1 LRVPRGW
8 ELYSS
13 PPTFGKTPRERL
25 RRSGAV
31 VAKWQGGRVTASA
44 PDPDDHLRTVEDW
57 VADHLGRGVRPG
69 PLGVVDVTQAAP
81 HPTRDLVACTV
92 HVRRTFAE
100 EPHRRV
106 ALVALD
112 TGRVRLL
119 TVPFPQSSSPSW
131 SRDGRL
137 AVVGMD
143 DDGGATAVVLDLV
156 GDDISPGPVCQAP
169 GFVET
174 CSWSRDGS
182 RLALLVASPGAE
194 ISDVYG
200 SGLVGGG
207 DRESWRPRVLPHADA
222 SSPGRVAC
230 VWDPG
235 EASPRQVSG
244 RNVWE
249 LEWCGDD
256 ALLALTSEGAD
267 ENAWYAAVLTRLDV
281 AGGTERVLHEPPH
294 QLAQPRCSPDG
305 RSWSVLSGVQSDRG
319 LPAGALLVSRDGATP
334 SVLDTS
340 GVYVNDHRWVD
351 ATTILLAGLRGLDTV
366 VARVDVSSGELRP
379 VWTGPQTCGEL
390 QPEVAGVPGRPPV
403 VVLEDHLTPPTLGV
417 LDDAGFRPVLAAEGD
432 GTRFQAA
439 RAGETTRLSWP
450 SSDGLRMEGLLTVPG
465 TGSGPHALVVNVHG
479 GPTHAWRS
487 TWSGRDPHT
496 SALVARGYAVLRP
509 NPRGSTG
516 RGPEFVEG
524 VYGDMGGLDVDDVVS
539 GVRHLVDTG
548 VADPARLGITGI
560 SYGGF
565 MAAWVPCCSG
575 LFAAAVAR
583 SPATDWVTQT
593 LTSNIAEFDR
603 LFVQGDPFDPVSSY
617 VTRSPLHHQH
627 RIRTPMLLTAGLQ
640 DLATPPSQAQVLY
653 SALARRGAEAGLVLY
668 PEEGHGVRRPD
679 AVADQV
685 ARMVAWFERFM
696 PASSSGV
703 AGAP

>member
-1 LRVPRGW
+1 M
-8 ELYSS
+8 
-13 PPTFGKTPRERL
+13 
-25 RRSGAV
+25 
-31 VAKWQGGRVTASA
+31 TAIA
-44 PDPDDHLRTVEDW
+44 PDPDDRRSTVEEW
-57 VADHLGRGVRPG
+57 VLDHLGRSLRPG
-69 PLGVVDVTQAAP
+69 PLGLVDITQVAP
-81 HPTRDLVACTV
+81 HPSRDLVACTV
-92 HVRRTFAE
+92 LVRRTFAE
-100 EPHRRV
+100 EARRRV

-112 TGRVRLL
+112 SGRVRLL
-119 TVPFPQSSSPSW
+119 TVPFAHSASASW

-137 AVVGMD
+137 AVLGMD
-143 DDGGATAVVLDLV
+143 DGGVATAAVLDVV
-156 GDDISPGPVCQAP
+156 GDGVSLGPVCQAP
-169 GFVET
+169 GSVEA
-174 CSWSRDGS
+174 CAWSPDGS

-194 ISDVYG
+194 VSDVYG

-207 DRESWRPRVLPHADA
+207 EREPWRPRVLPHADGSA
-222 SSPGRVAC
+222 PGRVAC

-235 EASPRQVSG
+235 EASPRPVSA

-249 LEWCGDD
+249 LAWCGDD
-256 ALLALTSEGAD
+256 ALLALTSEGVD
-267 ENAWYAAVLTRLDV
+267 ENAWYGAVLTRLDV
-281 AGGTERVLHEPPH
+281 ATGADRVLHEPPH

-319 LPAGALLVSRDGATP
+319 LPAGTLVVSRDGAAP
-334 SVLDTS
+334 SELDTA
-340 GVYVNDHRWVD
+340 GVYVNDHRWLDD
-351 ATTILLAGLRGLDTV
+351 ATVLLAGLRGLDTV
-366 VARVDVSSGELRP
+366 VARVDVRTGVP
-379 VWTGPQTCGEL
+379 ATVWSGPQTCGEL

-417 LDDAGFRPVLAAEGD
+417 LVEAGFRPVLAVEGD

-439 RAGETTRLSWP
+439 RGGTTSRLSWS
-450 SSDGLRMEGLLTVPG
+450 SSDGLRIEGLLTVPDRA
-465 TGSGPHALVVNVHG
+465 GPHALVVDVHG

-487 TWSGRDPHT
+487 TWAGRNPHT

-524 VYGDMGGLDVDDVVS
+524 VYGDMGGLDVDDVVT
-539 GVRHLVDTG
+539 GVRHLVDAG

-565 MAAWVPCCSG
+565 MAAWVPCRSG

-603 LFVQGDPFDPVSSY
+603 LFVQGDPFDPVSPY
-617 VTRSPLHHQH
+617 LTRSPLHHHH
-627 RIRTPMLLTAGLQ
+627 RIRTPMLLTAGLR

-653 SALARRGAEAGLVLY
+653 SALARRGAEAALVLY
-668 PEEGHGVRRPD
+668 PEEGHGVRRPE

-685 ARMVAWFERFM
+685 ARTVAWFERFM
-696 PASSSGV
+696 PAWSWAHGQGDTF
-703 AGAP
+703 AGRPGSIENGCG